1 MERILKMWEVTRFHC
16 SNPSQDD
23 IRDLVSR
30 YDLHEIIE
38 EDISEVNTQDKVDVY
53 DDYIFLVLH
62 FPKFNQWTKAYYS
75 NEFNII
81 LWKDFIISLTT
92 YDTNHIDEI
101 RKDYMEAL
109 ENGKE
114 DFKTSPYYVLY
125 MMIDVMYDKVLWA
138 LTKFKKD
145 LTVLENSVFSTSKM
159 DPNLIKS
166 LMIKKRNAINLK
178 HIMQPQQELLA
189 ELGKISE
196 KMYHGDLDVYFEDLE
211 FKHDKIMSNIAIV
224 TESTDTLFDS
234 YNTVMTVKTNSMVSI
249 LTIVTVVVW
258 IMTFLTWLYGMNVDL
273 PLQNIHY
280 AFLILLWI
288 MFLIWWWMMYIF
300 RKKWRL

>member
-1 MERILKMWEVTRFHC
+1 MERILKMWDVTWFHC
-16 SNPSQDD
+16 SNPSEKDLK
-23 IRDLVSR
+23 DLVKK
-30 YDLHEIIE
+30 YKLHEIIE

-53 DDYIFLVLH
+53 DDSIFLVLH

-92 YDTNHIDEI
+92 YETNHIDEI

-109 ENGKE
+109 KNWKE
-114 DFKTSPYYVLY
+114 DFKLSPYYVLY

-138 LTKFKKD
+138 ITKFKKD
-145 LTVLENSVFSTSKM
+145 LSVLEWHVFSSSKV
-159 DPNLIKS
+159 DQDLIRS

-178 HIMQPQQELLA
+178 HIMMPQQEILS
-189 ELGKISE
+189 ELWKISE

-211 FKHDKIMSNIAIV
+211 YKHDKIMSNISIV

-234 YNTVMTVKTNSMVSI
+234 YDTVMTVKTNAMISI
-249 LTIVTVVVW
+249 LTIITLIIW
-258 IMTFLTWLYGMNVDL
+258 IMTFLTWLYWMNVWL
-273 PLQNIHY
+273 PWQDSPYTFIVMIWVMISIWG
-280 AFLILLWI
+280 ILL
-288 MFLIWWWMMYIF
+288 LRF